1 VCGVAVLLIVLI
13 VLPRMPKIKFLCC
26 SFPLHRPPVLQP
38 SHLAAQPDIV
48 LLRCSRRERP
58 PVVWSLGRE
67 TTFDFPTHSDASN
80 AFFRPSLAAM
90 IRKEAVQLSRPDPV
104 AERRLADLRDRLAG
118 LDAHVH
124 STSVAQ
130 LSAANTASS
139 RAREEKYHRLHARL
153 QTEEAMHK
161 PFDKSWA
168 IRECRK
174 S

>member
-1 VCGVAVLLIVLI
+1 
-13 VLPRMPKIKFLCC
+13 
-26 SFPLHRPPVLQP
+26 
-38 SHLAAQPDIV
+38 
-48 LLRCSRRERP
+48 
-58 PVVWSLGRE
+58 
-67 TTFDFPTHSDASN
+67 
-80 AFFRPSLAAM
+80 M

-168 IRECRK
+168 IRECHK
-174 S
+174 SRGGRSRARSTPTHNADRRPRPPPPIPYPPTPPPRGPPPPPPPAPVPHRRAHVAGGQGPAHL